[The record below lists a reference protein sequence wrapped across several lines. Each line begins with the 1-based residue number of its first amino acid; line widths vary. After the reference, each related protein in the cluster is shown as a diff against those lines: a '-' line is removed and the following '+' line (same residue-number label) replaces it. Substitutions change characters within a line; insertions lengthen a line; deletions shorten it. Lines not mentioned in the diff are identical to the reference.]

1 MCAFRSEIEM
11 ATPMP
16 SMPVDGKTICNVLGA
31 SAVLAPMWRQGNPR
45 NDPLRKQVEA
55 ATSWIFSA
63 VTSGKWELNHHW
75 LVVWNM
81 FYNFPY
87 IYYIYIWYGNNH
99 PNWRTQVFQRGR
111 STTSGGWQQLIA
123 HGSNHGTERRHQ
135 HFGASLPLSYL
146 SSTMARWEVPER
158 NSTWGHR
165 IICRCRKCV
174 IFHWQ
179 VWLLEGTVANLMVHP
194 SLFWRSAF
202 PCFSLQRKCR
212 TEAGNRVPY
221 RILFAQLG

>member
-1 MCAFRSEIEM
+1 MVKRS
-11 ATPMP
+11 ATYWEPAR
-16 SMPVDGKTICNVLGA
+16 C
-31 SAVLAPMWRQGNPR
+31 WRQCGARETQGMIHCGSRLKLQQVGFFQQWQVGNG
-45 NDPLRKQVEA
+45 NL
-55 ATSWIFSA
+55 TITGWWSGTCFIIF
-63 VTSGKWELNHHW
+63 H
-75 LVVWNM
+75 
-81 FYNFPY
+81 
-87 IYYIYIWYGNNH
+87 IYIYIWYGNNH

-194 SLFWRSAF
+194 SLVWRSAF
-202 PCFSLQRKCR
+202 PCFSLQKKCR

-221 RILFAQLG
+221 RILLAQLG